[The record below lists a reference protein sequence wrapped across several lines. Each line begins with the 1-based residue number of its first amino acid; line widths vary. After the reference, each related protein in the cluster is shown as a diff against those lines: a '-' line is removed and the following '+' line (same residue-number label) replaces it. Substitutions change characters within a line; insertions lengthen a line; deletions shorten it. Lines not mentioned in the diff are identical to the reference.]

1 MKMKARNEIVIVLL
15 ALFVFAL
22 MIKAVAAIPGGP
34 NSITVEKSEAGNL
47 SNVGAKQVNAEA
59 GNVTQLTINASILTT
74 SWQGYYGNITGVITL
89 TDGSGQTMYDWS
101 GGTDFSP
108 VGEIY
113 AGNSSVTSWSD
124 VVCVNLN
131 GDGVPGQDGV
141 NATVLEDY
149 YGMSST
155 DTDGISETFQGTNDI
170 TIGTTTLNSCPATNT
185 YVNNASQSTKFN
197 ETLLTENATGT
208 VIFATQVENDET
220 GYDGSP
226 WDFQM
231 IVGENGAAGTTPYY
245 FYVELV

>member
-1 MKMKARNEIVIVLL
+1 MKTRNEIVMVLL

-22 MIKAVAAIPGGP
+22 MIKAVVAADPGGP

-47 SNVGAKQVNAEA
+47 SNIGAKQINAEA
-59 GNVTQLTINASILTT
+59 GNVTQLTINASIITT

-124 VVCVNLN
+124 VICVNLN
-131 GDGVPGQDGV
+131 GDGVPGQQGI
-141 NATVLEDY
+141 NSTVLEGY
-149 YGMSST
+149 YGMDPT
-155 DTDGISETFQGTNDI
+155 DTDGINETFTGTNDI
-170 TIGTTTLNSCPATNT
+170 TIGANPTLSNCPATNT

-197 ETLLTENATGT
+197 ETLLTQNQTGT
-208 VIFATQVENDET
+208 VIFATQVENNEP
-220 GYDGSP
+220 GYDGNS

>member
-1 MKMKARNEIVIVLL
+1 MKEKNEIIIVLL
-15 ALFVFAL
+15 SLLVFAL
-22 MIKAVAAIPGGP
+22 MVKVVVAVPGGP

-47 SNVGAKQVNAEA
+47 SNVAAKQVNAEA
-59 GNVTQLTINASILTT
+59 GNVTQLTINASTLTT

-89 TDGSGQTMYDWS
+89 IDGSGHTMYDWS

-131 GDGVPGQDGV
+131 GNGIAGQDGV

-170 TIGTTTLNSCPATNT
+170 TIGTTTLSSCPATNT
-185 YVNNASQSTKFN
+185 YVSDAAQNTKFN
-197 ETLLTENATGT
+197 ETLLTENSTGV
-208 VIFATQVENDET
+208 VIFATQVESDET

-245 FYVELV
+245 FYVELI